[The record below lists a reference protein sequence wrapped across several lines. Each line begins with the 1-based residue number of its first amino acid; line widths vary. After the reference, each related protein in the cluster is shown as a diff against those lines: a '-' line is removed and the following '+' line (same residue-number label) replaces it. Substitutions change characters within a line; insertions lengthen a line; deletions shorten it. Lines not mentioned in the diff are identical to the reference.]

1 MLLHKLALSLQTDFA
16 GVKLLDRKRPKTAEE
31 GHPNRINHLERSN
44 TAPPIKTEP
53 TTIPILRS
61 RTSSR
66 ANLTSSAYP
75 KSAVINEEILVEET
89 SDGSRKCK

>member
-1 MLLHKLALSLQTDFA
+1 MLLLKLPLSLKTDFA
-16 GVKLLDRKRPKTAEE
+16 GVKLLDRKRSKTAESE
-31 GHPNRINHLERSN
+31 KASRSSHLERSN

-75 KSAVINEEILVEET
+75 RSAVINEDYLIEEKIDHGR
-89 SDGSRKCK
+89 DGE